1 MPDWAQEVRTRL
13 SSLRLTPTREREI
26 VDELSQH
33 MQDRY
38 TELISGGAST
48 EEATRLTLSEFHSG
62 NRLAQYMAP
71 LRQAHPPATLTLGE
85 PTGGALTDVWLD
97 VRYGVRQ
104 SMEQPGSTAVVVATL
119 AVCLAA
125 NIAMFA
131 VMDGVVLRQLPFPEA
146 PRLVAIYNSYP
157 GAGRDIGASSAV
169 DFYERQRLSA
179 LAGLASYRPMDLSVG
194 GNGTEAERVTALITS
209 PSLFDLIGAQPFRGR
224 LLLDADAAPG
234 AEQKVLLTYGYWQR
248 VFAGRDTAIGQTLRV
263 NDVPF
268 TVVGVL
274 PSGWRF
280 IDPDLQ
286 VVIPTAYRAEE
297 RLPAQRHRNGN
308 WKQVGRLAPGATLE
322 SLQSQIDALNAANLQ
337 ETPELREPLANIG
350 FTTRA
355 VPFQRFVVGQAA
367 QSLYLIWGGVIVV
380 LLVGGLNVANMMLVR
395 AAGRRREWAT
405 RLALGASRG
414 RLLRQS
420 LIESWLLTAFG
431 AAIGL
436 LLGFWAVALAPSLG
450 LDQLPRGTEIA
461 IDIRALFFLL
471 LLASLVGT
479 ALGLLP
485 LIAHRP
491 TLVAHVMRE
500 EGRSETASRATRVSR
515 RMLASAQI
523 ACALMLL
530 LAGGALL
537 ASLQRVLAVDI
548 GFRPER
554 LLTAQVSLPQTRYAT
569 AADVRNLLDRLLIQV
584 RQLPEAEAAGLAST
598 TPFGGAPSQN
608 MILAEGYQMAPGESL
623 VSAQHVSVSEG
634 YFETI
639 GARLVAGRWFDR
651 SDIDG
656 GRRVIIVDE
665 KLARKFFP
673 DGNAIG
679 RRMWELRGTERMF
692 QQPPDDQ
699 MLTVVG
705 VVAEVRLSDVVD
717 DPGVRSNG
725 ACYYPSAQRTP
736 RAVGLAIRTAGEP
749 ATLVSA
755 VRRVLV
761 GLDPE
766 LPLFDVDSVDHL
778 INRSLVDRRTPALL
792 AGAFALTAL
801 LLAALG
807 VYGVLAYQ
815 VSQRTREIG
824 LRMALGA
831 DARRIFSLVLKDGMV
846 IIAGG
851 TLAGL
856 AGATLLRR
864 AIEVQLYGIGAMEP
878 VVLLFVT
885 GLLVG
890 VALLATAIPAR
901 RAART
906 DPNIALIHN

>member
-1 MPDWAQEVRTRL
+1 MPDWSQEVRRRL

-33 MQDRY
+33 LQDRY
-38 TELISGGAST
+38 TELINASASP
-48 EEATRLTLSEFHSG
+48 EEATSLTLSEFRSG
-62 NRLAQYMAP
+62 NRLAQCLAP
-71 LRQAHPPATLTLGE
+71 LRQAHPPAALTLGE
-85 PTGGALTDVWLD
+85 PTGGALTDLWLD

-104 SMEQPGSTAVVVATL
+104 SLKQPGFTAVVVATL

-131 VMDGVVLRQLPFPEA
+131 VVDGVILRQLPFPEA
-146 PRLVAIYNSYP
+146 QRLVAIYNSYS
-157 GAGRDIGASSAV
+157 GAGRDIGASSAA

-179 LAGLASYRPMDLSVG
+179 LAGLASYRQMNLSVG
-194 GNGTEAERVTALITS
+194 GNGTEAERVAALITS

-248 VFAGRDTAIGQTLRV
+248 VFAGRDTAVGQTLRV
-263 NDVPF
+263 NGALF
-268 TVVGVL
+268 TVVGIL

-286 VVIPTAYRAEE
+286 VVIPTAYGAEE
-297 RLPAQRHRNGN
+297 RLPAWRHRNSN
-308 WKQVGRLAPGATLE
+308 WQQVGRLAPGATLE
-322 SLQSQIDALNAANLQ
+322 SLQSQIDALNAANLE

-350 FTTRA
+350 FTTHA
-355 VPFQRFVVGQAA
+355 VPFQRFVVAQAA

-380 LLVGGLNVANMMLVR
+380 MLIGGLNVANMMLVR

-420 LIESWLLTAFG
+420 LIESWLLTGIG
-431 AAIGL
+431 AAVGL
-436 LLGFWAVALAPSLG
+436 LLGFWALALAPSLG
-450 LDQLPRGTEIA
+450 LDQLPRGTEVA
-461 IDIRALFFLL
+461 VDIRVLVFMVA
-471 LLASLVGT
+471 LASLVGT

-485 LIAHRP
+485 LTAHRP
-491 TLVAHVMRE
+491 TLLAHVMRE
-500 EGRSETASRATRVSR
+500 EGRSETASRAARMSR
-515 RMLASAQI
+515 RVLAAVQI

-530 LAGGALL
+530 LGGGALL

-554 LLTAQVSLPQTRYAT
+554 LLTAQVSLPQTRYTT
-569 AADVRNLLDRLLIQV
+569 AADVRNLLDRLLTGV
-584 RQLPEAEAAGLAST
+584 RQLPDAEAAGLAST

-623 VSAQHVSVSEG
+623 VSAQHVSVSDG

-651 SDIDG
+651 RDVDSA
-656 GRRVIIVDE
+656 RRVIIVDE

-673 DGNAIG
+673 DGDAVG
-679 RRMWELRGTERMF
+679 RRMWELRGTERIF

-725 ACYYPSAQRTP
+725 ACYYPTSQRTA

-749 ATLVSA
+749 ATLVPA

-761 GLDPE
+761 ELDAE
-766 LPLFDVDSVDHL
+766 LPLFDVDTVDHL
-778 INRSLVDRRTPALL
+778 IDRSLVDRRTPAVL
-792 AGAFALTAL
+792 AATFALVAL

-831 DARRIFSLVLKDGMV
+831 DARRIVRLVLREGAV
-846 IIAGG
+846 IIGSG
-851 TLAGL
+851 TVAGL

-864 AIEVQLYGIGAMEP
+864 TIETQLYGTGAMEP
-878 VVLLFVT
+878 AILIVVS
-885 GLLVG
+885 GLLVL
-890 VALLATAIPAR
+890 VALLATSIPAR

-906 DPNIALIHN
+906 DPNIALADI